1 MEILLAILSLLLGGL
16 VCYLLYLIKKL
27 KKDSYNLKHQAIFLS
42 KKDLEFLEFT
52 ADMYI
57 KYSKEL
63 NIHSKEQHDYI
74 VSELERIIK
83 ILNEKIN
90 S

>member
-27 KKDSYNLKHQAIFLS
+27 KKDSDNLKHQAIFLS